1 MLLFFDS
8 CSLSVMFVPQIV
20 IGYKIRLDLSSGRNR
35 AGGIKGTPGTQFNI
49 QTTKYSLVV
58 NFNH

>member
-8 CSLSVMFVPQIV
+8 CSLSVISVPQIV
-20 IGYKIRLDLSSGRNR
+20 IGYKIQIGLFSGRNW